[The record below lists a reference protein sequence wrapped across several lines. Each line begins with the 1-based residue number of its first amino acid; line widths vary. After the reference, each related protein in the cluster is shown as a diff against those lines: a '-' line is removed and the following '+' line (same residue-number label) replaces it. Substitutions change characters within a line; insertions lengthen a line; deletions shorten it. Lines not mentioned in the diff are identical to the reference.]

1 MKRLF
6 ISTLVLLSI
15 FCLTALAEAPEI
27 DAKYGIVYNL
37 EADKPLFEKDVDSI
51 IYPAS
56 LTKIMTGLL
65 ACEYYD
71 ERGGVDFEVTVSEAA
86 LENVEGNKIGL
97 KAGETVSFY
106 DLIVAVMVG
115 SGNDAAYV
123 IAETVGG
130 SLDGFV
136 AMMNERAATVGATH
150 TTYSNPSGFHS
161 SYMLTTLRDQALIC
175 AEASENNTL
184 LKISSLVDY
193 TMPETDLHKKR
204 EFTNQ
209 NLLFDPSHWLR
220 HYTPDTQGF
229 NAGMTQQAGWCLATL
244 HDNDGLNNVVIV
256 AGGSV
261 DGFEYNYINDAK
273 ALIDYS
279 KEAYAFT
286 KVLDKGR
293 ILHDVDVK
301 LSEDKDRLILTAK
314 NDVSA
319 LLPID
324 VDTARDI
331 RLESELY
338 NSVYEAPINEGD
350 TFGVVRAYYG
360 DELLGETALVAL
372 TDVKLSIK
380 LLIVDRIKSFFKNAY
395 VSSIFKLVGS
405 ILFAFIVSVFITV
418 CIKRRKIRLEKMRA
432 RAQGVTRARKTVGK

>member
-6 ISTLVLLSI
+6 ILTLVLSAIL
-15 FCLTALAEAPEI
+15 CLTAFAEAPEI

-209 NLLFDPSHWLR
+209 NLLFDKLSPGE
-220 HYTPDTQGF
+220 YT
-229 NAGMTQQAGWCLATL
+229 LK
-244 HDNDGLNNVVIV
+244 IV
-256 AGGSV
+256 ATDASGKSKSSITFFTV
-261 DGFEYNYINDAK
+261 KEIEVKPVETVVTLSQPEVASSIKMEINTYPKGNMPYGKPFTLRGRFTSDCAIVEARAYMLDANKNVIMEAK
-273 ALIDYS
+273 ASSTTGRYNI
-279 KEAYAFT
+279 KGYA
-286 KVLDKGR
+286 LDKGMKFN
-293 ILHDVDVK
+293 K
-301 LSEDKDRLILTAK
+301 LSPGAYYLKYYVKDA
-314 NDVSA
+314 NG
-319 LLPID
+319 
-324 VDTARDI
+324 DTAEWISDKFYI
-331 RLESELY
+331 
-338 NSVYEAPINEGD
+338 
-350 TFGVVRAYYG
+350 
-360 DELLGETALVAL
+360 
-372 TDVKLSIK
+372 VK
-380 LLIVDRIKSFFKNAY
+380 
-395 VSSIFKLVGS
+395 
-405 ILFAFIVSVFITV
+405 
-418 CIKRRKIRLEKMRA
+418 
-432 RAQGVTRARKTVGK
+432 